1 MYPYPA
7 YTNYQFQKNKNKNTN
22 NFDQTI
28 ENIKNKQ
35 YQPSIKTITRT
46 STKYDENKRQI
57 EIHTDTKTIQT
68 FHNVDNLSLFYNKP
82 VFCKDLKKKNNINE
96 LKKNNINELKKKKDK
111 IIKEKKQNTKDEEK
125 VNIVINTEEEKFDF
139 VVI

>member
-7 YTNYQFQKNKNKNTN
+7 YSNYQFQKNKNKNKN

-35 YQPSIKTITRT
+35 YQPTVKTITRT

-68 FHNVDNLSLFYNKP
+68 FYNVDNLSLFYNKP
-82 VFCKDLKKKNNINE
+82 VYCKEQNNNKSNNKNNNIKGLKKSKN
-96 LKKNNINELKKKKDK
+96 KDVKKDV
-111 IIKEKKQNTKDEEK
+111 T
-125 VNIVINTEEEKFDF
+125 
-139 VVI
+139 

>member
-1 MYPYPA
+1 MYPYPYPA
-7 YTNYQFQKNKNKNTN
+7 YSNYQFQKNQKKIK

-35 YQPSIKTITRT
+35 YQPTVKTITRT

-68 FHNVDNLSLFYNKP
+68 FYNVDNLSLFYNKP
-82 VFCKDLKKKNNINE
+82 VYCKEQNNKSNNKNNNIKGLKKSKN
-96 LKKNNINELKKKKDK
+96 KDVKKD
-111 IIKEKKQNTKDEEK
+111 IKNKETYDEEK
-125 VNIVINTEEEKFDF
+125 VNITIKDEEKFDF